1 MKITGIEVFSLRFEY
16 AEGKGFRY
24 SGGLCT
30 ARVTTIVLARTD
42 TEHIGIG
49 SCYTHPGMAH
59 LVIEHQLAPHL
70 MGRDPRQ
77 TEELWNLMYDL
88 TRWYGRKGAAIS
100 ALGALDVAFWDLK
113 GKSENAPVYQLL
125 GGTKNSCPAYAS
137 ALLWQD
143 AESAAREAS
152 TLASKG
158 WKRMKMRMGQGEEKD
173 LANLRAIR
181 AAIGNDIDLMCDAGM
196 RLDIPTAQRIAKVLE
211 AENVFWFEE
220 PFEPEDLDS
229 YRALHGTITTRVA
242 AGENEFGVQG
252 FRDLISP
259 RAVDIAQPDASRCGG
274 ISETHKIVTM
284 ASAQNIGI
292 ATHTWSDA
300 IAVVANAHVVAACK
314 TGITVE
320 VDQTGNPFIE
330 EILSSP
336 LAIENGVLALGEK
349 PGLGI
354 ELNFETLKKY
364 RMADPLRVPDG
375 RYSDMTFGAE
385 FLTSA
390 GAYQKNQ

>member
-1 MKITGIEVFSLRFEY
+1 MKIETIEVHNLRFEY
-16 AEGKGFRY
+16 PNKLGFRY
-24 SGGLCT
+24 SGGVCT
-30 ARVTTIVLARTD
+30 ARVTTIVLVHTN
-42 TEHIGIG
+42 TPHVGIG
-49 SCYTHPGMAH
+49 SCYTHPALAH
-59 LVIEHQLAPHL
+59 LVIEHQLAPL
-70 MGRDPRQ
+70 LKGRDPRQ
-77 TEELWNLMYDL
+77 TEELWSLMYDL

-113 GKSENAPVYQLL
+113 GKAANAPVYRLL

-143 AESAAREAS
+143 AESAAREA
-152 TLASKG
+152 TALKSKG

-181 AAIGNDIDLMCDAGM
+181 AAIGTEVDLMCDAGM
-196 RLDIPTAQRIAKVLE
+196 RLDVPTAKRIGKVLKDE
-211 AENVFWFEE
+211 KVFWFEE
-220 PFEPEDLDS
+220 PFEPEDLAS
-229 YRALHGTITTRVA
+229 YRALHGALSTRIA

-252 FRDLISP
+252 FRDLIEP
-259 RAVDIAQPDASRCGG
+259 PCVDIVQPDASRCGG
-274 ISETHKIVTM
+274 ISEAHKVAMM
-284 ASAQNIGI
+284 ASAHNLGV

-300 IAVVANAHVVAACK
+300 LAVVANAHVVAACD

-330 EILSSP
+330 ELLNAP
-336 LAIENGVLALGEK
+336 LAISAGVLDLGEK

-354 ELNFETLKKY
+354 ELNFEALEKY

-385 FLTSA
+385 YFTPTA
-390 GAYQKNQ
+390 AYQKNQ